1 METKKNYNWDD
12 LIFEYK
18 NKEYG
23 AFILRNK
30 YIKDLIAATF
40 IGILILVLVVY
51 PVHIMYNHYEDSE
64 ILIIDNSITVD
75 LMNIMHQKEEAPPP
89 TQLPPLKEKKHENL
103 SATQI
108 VDNVKEEIVIPES
121 TQVYDTTLKNNIKEV
136 ALTDSSFGNS
146 DGTLDYF
153 TIEEKPEFPGG
164 ESAMMKWI
172 ASNVKYP
179 DVAIENKITGKVF
192 ILFVIN
198 KEGKVSNVELLVGVN
213 PCLDKEALRVVSN
226 MPNWKPGKQR
236 GKPIK
241 VSYKL
246 PINFKL

>member
-1 METKKNYNWDD
+1 
-12 LIFEYK
+12 
-18 NKEYG
+18 
-23 AFILRNK
+23 
-30 YIKDLIAATF
+30 
-40 IGILILVLVVY
+40 
-51 PVHIMYNHYEDSE
+51 
-64 ILIIDNSITVD
+64 
-75 LMNIMHQKEEAPPP
+75 
-89 TQLPPLKEKKHENL
+89 
-103 SATQI
+103 
-108 VDNVKEEIVIPES
+108 
-121 TQVYDTTLKNNIKEV
+121 
-136 ALTDSSFGNS
+136 
-146 DGTLDYF
+146 
-153 TIEEKPEFPGG
+153 
-164 ESAMMKWI
+164 MMKWI